1 MRALVRGTVRVVT
14 WLGAGLALVAC
25 VGGSA
30 PPDRHY
36 RIEAPD
42 PPELDAPV
50 FPGTLA
56 VERLRGDGL
65 VDQRPLV
72 YRTGEASS
80 ELGQHAYSL
89 WVDAPTAMLQREIA
103 AWLRR
108 AGAAERVATAD
119 LLAGADFVLTGRL
132 IRLER
137 VLGDGASVDLEL
149 ELAVVRGRHGAL
161 VHHGVYRAGRRAASR
176 DVEASVDAL
185 ESALGEVL
193 QRFLDDAAAALPPR

>member
-1 MRALVRGTVRVVT
+1 VAGTVRIVT
-14 WLGAGLALVAC
+14 WLGTSLALAAC
-25 VGGSA
+25 MGGSA

-36 RIEAPD
+36 RLEAPD
-42 PPELDAPV
+42 PPELESPV

-72 YRTGEASS
+72 YRTGETSS
-80 ELGQHAYSL
+80 ELRQHGYSL

-103 AWLRR
+103 DWLRR
-108 AGAAERVATAD
+108 AGAAERVATAE

-132 IRLER
+132 VRLER

-149 ELAVVRGRHGAL
+149 ELAVARGRHGAL
-161 VHHGVYRAGRRAASR
+161 VLHGVYRAGRRAASR

-193 QRFLDDAAAALPPR
+193 QRFLDDAAVALPPR

>member
-1 MRALVRGTVRVVT
+1 VT
-14 WLGAGLALVAC
+14 WLGASLALAAC
-25 VGGSA
+25 LGGSA

-36 RIEAPD
+36 RLEAPD
-42 PPELDAPV
+42 PPELGAPV

-80 ELGQHAYSL
+80 ELRQHAYSL

-108 AGAAERVATAD
+108 AGAAEHVATAE

-132 IRLER
+132 VRLER

-149 ELAVVRGRHGAL
+149 ELAVARGRHGAL
-161 VHHGVYRAGRRAASR
+161 VQHGVYRAGRRAASR

-185 ESALGEVL
+185 QSALGEVL

>member
-1 MRALVRGTVRVVT
+1 MVRAAARLGTSLT
-14 WLGAGLALVAC
+14 LAAC

-36 RIEAPD
+36 RLEAPD
-42 PPELDAPV
+42 PPELEAPV
-50 FPGTLA
+50 FPGSLV

-72 YRTGEASS
+72 YRTGEASA
-80 ELGQHAYSL
+80 ELRQHAYRL

-119 LLAGADFVLTGRL
+119 LLADADFVLTGRL
-132 IRLER
+132 LRLER

-161 VHHGVYRAGRRAASR
+161 VLHGVYRAGRRAANG

-185 ESALGEVL
+185 QGALGEVL
-193 QRFLDDAAAALPPR
+193 QRFLQDAAAAFPPT

>member
-1 MRALVRGTVRVVT
+1 VAGTVRIVT
-14 WLGAGLALVAC
+14 WLGTSLALAAC
-25 VGGSA
+25 MGGSA

-36 RIEAPD
+36 RLEAPD
-42 PPELDAPV
+42 PPELESPV

-72 YRTGEASS
+72 YRTGETSS
-80 ELGQHAYSL
+80 ELRQHSYSL

-103 AWLRR
+103 DWLRR
-108 AGAAERVATAD
+108 AGAAERVATAE

-132 IRLER
+132 VRLER

-149 ELAVVRGRHGAL
+149 ELAVARGRHGAL
-161 VHHGVYRAGRRAASR
+161 LLHGVDRAGRRAASR

-193 QRFLDDAAAALPPR
+193 QRFLDDAAVALPPR